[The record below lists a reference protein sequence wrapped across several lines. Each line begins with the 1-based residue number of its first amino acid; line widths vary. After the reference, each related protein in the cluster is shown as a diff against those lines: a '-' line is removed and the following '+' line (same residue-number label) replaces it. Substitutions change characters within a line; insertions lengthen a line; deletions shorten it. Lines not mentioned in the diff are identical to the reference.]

1 VLTFEWLNQG
11 TPRHV
16 GRGRNGYK
24 IFRGAAVVESYR
36 YGGIS
41 QIIKHRKLNIFKE
54 KTTCRLHRMTPQ
66 NRFQGGSGQ

>member
-16 GRGRNGYK
+16 GRVRNGYK

-36 YGGIS
+36 YGGIF
-41 QIIKHRKLNIFKE
+41 QIMIHRK
-54 KTTCRLHRMTPQ
+54 
-66 NRFQGGSGQ
+66 